1 MVKEVLAV
9 KYQTGEAYEVSF
21 SPVHKCPICHTSFN
35 GETDSATLFPHVP
48 DIYGLHAVLLV
59 VHYCAAC
66 ENPFVSSYFSID
78 CHDFEYTDSWP
89 TSPEPQSHDSAVEK
103 LSPNYIKIYAQACQ
117 AERNSLTEICGM
129 GYRKALEFLVK
140 DYAIYRVPSDEK
152 TIKALPL
159 AKCIDKY
166 IDSTR
171 IKSLAQRSSWLGND
185 ETHYVRAH
193 QNRSYLDIKKFLYA
207 IETFVSA
214 DLAVDDAESIP
225 HK

>member
-1 MVKEVLAV
+1 MKRSIYAIQYPTDTQSEVLIN
-9 KYQTGEAYEVSF
+9 
-21 SPVHKCPICHTSFN
+21 PVRKCPICHTSFN
-35 GETDSATLFPHVP
+35 GETVSAALFPYFG
-48 DIYGLHAVLLV
+48 DTCGSLFAV
-59 VHYCAAC
+59 HFCSAC
-66 ENPFVSSYFSID
+66 ENAFVSHYLPSNYSD
-78 CHDFEYTDSWP
+78 AYEVVGSWP

-103 LSPNYIKIYAQACQ
+103 LSPDYIKIYAQACQ

-140 DYAIYRVPSDEK
+140 DYAIYRVPGDEE

-166 IDSTR
+166 IDSPR
-171 IKSLAQRSSWLGND
+171 IKSLAQRSAWLGND

-193 QNRSYLDIKKFLYA
+193 QDRSYLDIKKFLHA